1 MERDLLRPK
10 LMLSQDIYPEDMVM
24 VDMDAMDMERDL
36 LRPKLMLSQDIYQE
50 NMVMVD
56 MDSMD
61 MERDLLRPQ
70 LMLSQDIS
78 LEDMV
83 MVDLEAMDM
92 VVMDLDL
99 EDIEEVVDMGITA
112 MGRDLLRL
120 KLNQVTY
127 PEDMVLEGTEV
138 MDWDM
143 EDITATADLEDIMVN
158 YLEAK
163 SQRRLDF
170 SELYSLE

>member
-1 MERDLLRPK
+1 
-10 LMLSQDIYPEDMVM
+10 
-24 VDMDAMDMERDL
+24 MDT
-36 LRPKLMLSQDIYQE
+36 
-50 NMVMVD
+50 
-56 MDSMD
+56 MD

-83 MVDLEAMDM
+83 MEE
-92 VVMDLDL
+92 L
-99 EDIEEVVDMGITA
+99 EDIGITA

-127 PEDMVLEGTEV
+127 PEDTVLEGTEV

-163 SQRRLDF
+163 SRRRLDF
-170 SELYSLE
+170 SER

>member
-1 MERDLLRPK
+1 MGDL
-10 LMLSQDIYPEDMVM
+10 
-24 VDMDAMDMERDL
+24 VDMDTMDMERDL
-36 LRPKLMLSQDIYQE
+36 LS
-50 NMVMVD
+50 
-56 MDSMD
+56 
-61 MERDLLRPQ
+61 PQ

-99 EDIEEVVDMGITA
+99 EYIEELVDMGITA
-112 MGRDLLRL
+112 MGRDLLRV

-127 PEDMVLEGTEV
+127 PEYTVLEGTEV

-163 SQRRLDF
+163 SRRRLDF
-170 SELYSLE
+170 SERYSLE

>member
-1 MERDLLRPK
+1 MG
-10 LMLSQDIYPEDMVM
+10 
-24 VDMDAMDMERDL
+24 
-36 LRPKLMLSQDIYQE
+36 
-50 NMVMVD
+50 
-56 MDSMD
+56 D

-99 EDIEEVVDMGITA
+99 EDIEELVDMGITA
-112 MGRDLLRL
+112 MGRDRL

-127 PEDMVLEGTEV
+127 PKDTVLEGTEV

-143 EDITATADLEDIMVN
+143 EGITATADLEDIMVN

-163 SQRRLDF
+163 SRRRLDF
-170 SELYSLE
+170 SERYSLE

>member
-1 MERDLLRPK
+1 MG
-10 LMLSQDIYPEDMVM
+10 
-24 VDMDAMDMERDL
+24 VDMDTMDMERDL
-36 LRPKLMLSQDIYQE
+36 LS
-50 NMVMVD
+50 
-56 MDSMD
+56 
-61 MERDLLRPQ
+61 PQ

-99 EDIEEVVDMGITA
+99 EDIEELVDMGITA

-127 PEDMVLEGTEV
+127 PEDTVLEVTEV
-138 MDWDM
+138 MGWDM

-170 SELYSLE
+170 SEQHSFE

>member
-1 MERDLLRPK
+1 MVVTDLDLE
-10 LMLSQDIYPEDMVM
+10 DIE
-24 VDMDAMDMERDL
+24 EL
-36 LRPKLMLSQDIYQE
+36 
-50 NMVMVD
+50 VD

-61 MERDLLRPQ
+61 MERDLPRPQ
-70 LMLSQDIS
+70 LMLGQDIS

-99 EDIEEVVDMGITA
+99 EDIEELVDMGITA

-127 PEDMVLEGTEV
+127 PEDTVLEGTEV
-138 MDWDM
+138 MDWEM
-143 EDITATADLEDIMVN
+143 EEITATGDLEDIMVN

-163 SQRRLDF
+163 SRQRLDF
-170 SELYSLE
+170 SECYSFE

>member
-1 MERDLLRPK
+1 MGDLE
-10 LMLSQDIYPEDMVM
+10 DIE
-24 VDMDAMDMERDL
+24 EL
-36 LRPKLMLSQDIYQE
+36 
-50 NMVMVD
+50 VD
-56 MDSMD
+56 MDSID

-92 VVMDLDL
+92 VVMDLVL
-99 EDIEEVVDMGITA
+99 EDIEDLVDMGITA

-127 PEDMVLEGTEV
+127 PEDTVLEGTEV

-143 EDITATADLEDIMVN
+143 EDITATAD
-158 YLEAK
+158 
-163 SQRRLDF
+163 
-170 SELYSLE
+170 

>member
-1 MERDLLRPK
+1 MVVTDLDLE
-10 LMLSQDIYPEDMVM
+10 DIEEL
-24 VDMDAMDMERDL
+24 VDMDSIDMERDL
-36 LRPKLMLSQDIYQE
+36 LRQ
-50 NMVMVD
+50 
-56 MDSMD
+56 
-61 MERDLLRPQ
+61 Q

-99 EDIEEVVDMGITA
+99 VDMGITA
-112 MGRDLLRL
+112 MERDLLGL

-127 PEDMVLEGTEV
+127 PEDTVLEGTEV

-158 YLEAK
+158 HLEAK

-170 SELYSLE
+170 SERYLLE

>member
-1 MERDLLRPK
+1 
-10 LMLSQDIYPEDMVM
+10 
-24 VDMDAMDMERDL
+24 MDME
-36 LRPKLMLSQDIYQE
+36 K
-50 NMVMVD
+50 
-56 MDSMD
+56 
-61 MERDLLRPQ
+61 DLLRPQ

-83 MVDLEAMDM
+83 MGDM
-92 VVMDLDL
+92 VVMDLGL
-99 EDIEEVVDMGITA
+99 EDIEELVDMGITA

-127 PEDMVLEGTEV
+127 PEDTVLEGTEV
-138 MDWDM
+138 MDWDI

-163 SQRRLDF
+163 SRRRLDF
-170 SELYSLE
+170 SERYSLE

>member
-1 MERDLLRPK
+1 MG
-10 LMLSQDIYPEDMVM
+10 I
-24 VDMDAMDMERDL
+24 DMERDL
-36 LRPKLMLSQDIYQE
+36 LRQ
-50 NMVMVD
+50 
-56 MDSMD
+56 
-61 MERDLLRPQ
+61 Q

-99 EDIEEVVDMGITA
+99 VDMGITA
-112 MGRDLLRL
+112 MERDLLRL

-127 PEDMVLEGTEV
+127 PEDTVLEGTEG

-163 SQRRLDF
+163 SLRRLDF
-170 SELYSLE
+170 SERYSLE

>member
-1 MERDLLRPK
+1 MGD
-10 LMLSQDIYPEDMVM
+10 S
-24 VDMDAMDMERDL
+24 MDMERDL
-36 LRPKLMLSQDIYQE
+36 LRPKLMLNQDIY
-50 NMVMVD
+50 
-56 MDSMD
+56 
-61 MERDLLRPQ
+61 P
-70 LMLSQDIS
+70 
-78 LEDMV
+78 EDMV

-99 EDIEEVVDMGITA
+99 EDIEELVDMGIIA

-127 PEDMVLEGTEV
+127 PEDTVLEGTEV

-143 EDITATADLEDIMVN
+143 EDTTATAELEDIMVN

-163 SQRRLDF
+163 SRRRLDF
-170 SELYSLE
+170 SERYSFE